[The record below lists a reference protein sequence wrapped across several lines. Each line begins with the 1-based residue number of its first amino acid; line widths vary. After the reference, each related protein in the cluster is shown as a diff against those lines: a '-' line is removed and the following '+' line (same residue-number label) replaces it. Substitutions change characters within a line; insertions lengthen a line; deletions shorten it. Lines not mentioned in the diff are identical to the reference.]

1 MLLTLAACGGD
12 DDASSTSPAEPTAT
26 ESAAAAPSETAAAAI
41 TIASFSF
48 SGVSEVPVG
57 TTLTVTNDD
66 STSHTWTS
74 LDGVFDSGT
83 LAPGDS
89 FQFTFDT
96 PGTFAYHCNIHS
108 SMTGSITVTG

>member
-12 DDASSTSPAEPTAT
+12 DAASSTSPAEPTAT
-26 ESAAAAPSETAAAAI
+26 ESATAAPTETAAEI

-48 SGVSEVPVG
+48 SGVTEVPVG
-57 TTLTVTNDD
+57 TTVTVTNDD

-83 LAPGDS
+83 LAPGAS

>member
-12 DDASSTSPAEPTAT
+12 DDASSTSPAEPITT
-26 ESAAAAPSETAAAAI
+26 ESATAAPTETADI

-57 TTLTVTNDD
+57 TTVTVTNDD

-74 LDGVFDSGT
+74 LDGVFDSAT
-83 LAPGDS
+83 LSPGAS

-96 PGTFAYHCNIHS
+96 AGTFAFRCNIHP